1 MRDQQDIQ
9 RATPLPHFRPK
20 KPPRFSHHPTPGYAV
35 RGRMW
40 IEKDGEIYLGSGR
53 IALLEQIDQHK
64 SISAAARA
72 MNMSYRHAWLLV
84 EAMNRLAGAPLVQKR
99 VGGPGGGSARLTE
112 EGQKTIARF
121 KALQQAFLAFVS
133 GQSI

>member
-1 MRDQQDIQ
+1 
-9 RATPLPHFRPK
+9 
-20 KPPRFSHHPTPGYAV
+20 
-35 RGRMW
+35 MW